1 MRFPFS
7 MSLVSGALLSVA
19 FSLGGCG
26 QRGTLSM
33 PPGHSP
39 QIKPETSLVM
49 PDRQDL
55 MTPPSQARPDKSQD
69 ILLHSTVRT
78 EDYFDLPPR

>member
-1 MRFPFS
+1 MHLRWAIIA
-7 MSLVSGALLSVA
+7 GLLPVA
-19 FSLGGCG
+19 FILGGCG

-39 QIKPETSLVM
+39 QVKPETARVM

-55 MTPPSQARPDKSQD
+55 MNPPSQARPDRTQD